1 MKQTFWINQIHFSMK
16 KIPLLLIAL
25 CLIGHVCSAQEQDYA
40 RQWHLGYGPKTLC
53 GIPSGHTNPAGNV
66 AYDNGEMVFDASLW
80 NPLSRISIGP
90 QLSLFGTYLIPHPDD
105 PGGSLLKFGLGVR
118 LGVDAQI
125 HLLLNHESSGQR
137 WDLTL
142 NTSLCLQYTK
152 FIPIDYIVSISLM
165 ATWYP
170 FAQWG
175 VYLDAGLN
183 TILWGQWK
191 YFNPFPLYANSIL
204 RLGISHRF

>member
-66 AYDNGEMVFDASLW
+66 AYDYGEMVFDASLW

-105 PGGSLLKFGLGVR
+105 PGGSLLKFGLGVC
-118 LGVDAQI
+118 LGVGRTDSPPAESREFRATMGSDVEYVPLSAI
-125 HLLLNHESSGQR
+125 HQVHP
-137 WDLTL
+137 D
-142 NTSLCLQYTK
+142 
-152 FIPIDYIVSISLM
+152 
-165 ATWYP
+165 
-170 FAQWG
+170 
-175 VYLDAGLN
+175 
-183 TILWGQWK
+183 
-191 YFNPFPLYANSIL
+191 
-204 RLGISHRF
+204 